1 MTGRR
6 IVVKFGTGILTRP
19 KGDAL
24 DIAQFKRLTSDVAA
38 LVLAGNE
45 CLVVSSG
52 AVGAG
57 LAAMGLKA
65 RPADLPTIQ
74 ACAAVGQSKLMQLYE
89 TMFAAHGLN
98 VAQLLLTHGDLDS
111 RMRYRNAKSTLD
123 RLLQRKGVIPIINEN
138 DSVAVEELK
147 FGDND
152 RLSAEVAMLAGAD
165 LLVIL
170 TSVDGLMDAAGKVIP
185 LVTDIESVTGFAHE
199 GKGKFSVGGMVSKLQ
214 AVKLAV
220 EAGIPTVIGNGRLTG
235 RIRAIAAGKPAGT
248 RFTAKGEALRAGQN
262 LHEPSTHD

>member
-1 MTGRR
+1 MVAKAQITRTRAGGRR

-19 KGDAL
+19 KGDSL
-24 DIAQFKRLTSDVAA
+24 DIRQFKRLTSDLAN
-38 LVLAGNE
+38 LVLAGNQ
-45 CLVVSSG
+45 CLIVSSG

-65 RPADLPTIQ
+65 RPEDLPTIQ
-74 ACAAVGQSKLMQLYE
+74 ACAAVGQSKLMRLYE

-111 RMRYRNAKSTLD
+111 RMRLRNARNTLD
-123 RLLQRKGVIPIINEN
+123 RLLQRPGIIPIINEN
-138 DSVAVEELK
+138 DSVAVEELR

-152 RLSAEVAMLAGAD
+152 KLSAEVAMLARAD

-170 TSVDGLMDAAGKVIP
+170 TSVDGLLDGAGKTIP
-185 LVTDIESVTGFAHE
+185 LVEDIDSVAGLAHE

-214 AVKLAV
+214 AVKMAV
-220 EAGIPTVIGNGRLTG
+220 DAGIPTVVGNGRRPGQL
-235 RIRAIAAGKPAGT
+235 RAIAAGKPAGT
-248 RFTAKGEALRAGQN
+248 RFTARK
-262 LHEPSTHD
+262 D